1 MTQPS
6 FSKKFAGYQVP
17 EGLLAST
24 QQAGNSQD
32 YSATPAIPT
41 YDTTDVK
48 YIYEGARGRA
58 STLVRSET
66 VKELGAK
73 TVSWESSASSVF
85 SILFTTPELDNV
97 QSIVRDFESLEDGW
111 DGLNSV
117 APKAGTIEDTLAVLQ
132 HWPRNLVMPE
142 PAVGVDGN
150 VVLELFDSDGF
161 SLGVVEFVG
170 ENKAI
175 FTAIDKIT
183 TLTSG
188 SFDTLSPTSILA
200 AISAL
205 KRALV

>member
-1 MTQPS
+1 M
-6 FSKKFAGYQVP
+6 
-17 EGLLAST
+17 
-24 QQAGNSQD
+24 
-32 YSATPAIPT
+32 
-41 YDTTDVK
+41 
-48 YIYEGARGRA
+48 
-58 STLVRSET
+58 
-66 VKELGAK
+66 
-73 TVSWESSASSVF
+73 
-85 SILFTTPELDNV
+85 